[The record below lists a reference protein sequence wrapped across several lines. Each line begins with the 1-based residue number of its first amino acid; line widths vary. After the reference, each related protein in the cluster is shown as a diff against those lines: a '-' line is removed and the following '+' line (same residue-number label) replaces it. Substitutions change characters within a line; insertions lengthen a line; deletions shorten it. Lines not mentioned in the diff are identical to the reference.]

1 MTVKSVL
8 LFGGAFAASA
18 VTAAPATFSS
28 GLKAEVHREIA
39 TGPNSKSFTYTVL
52 GATNLT
58 VQGQAARALSVECIG
73 IDSEANG
80 GTSGQGSCIWKETN
94 NDVLYL
100 ALKTSGS
107 GNRYTVTGG
116 TGRWAGATGEFN
128 TTFTYLPGPQNALLL
143 TESGRGQIMAA
154 K

>member
-1 MTVKSVL
+1 MTVRWVL
-8 LFGGAFAASA
+8 LFGGAFVASA

-28 GLKAEVHREIA
+28 GLEAEVHREIA

-73 IDSEANG
+73 IDSEAKS
-80 GTSGQGSCIWKETN
+80 GTSGQGSCIWKEN
-94 NDVLYL
+94 NTDVLYL
-100 ALKTSGS
+100 ALKTSAS

-116 TGRWAGATGEFN
+116 TGKWAGATGEFD
-128 TTFTYLPGPQNALLL
+128 TSFTYLPGPQNVLLL
-143 TESGRGQIMAA
+143 TENGRGEIAAA